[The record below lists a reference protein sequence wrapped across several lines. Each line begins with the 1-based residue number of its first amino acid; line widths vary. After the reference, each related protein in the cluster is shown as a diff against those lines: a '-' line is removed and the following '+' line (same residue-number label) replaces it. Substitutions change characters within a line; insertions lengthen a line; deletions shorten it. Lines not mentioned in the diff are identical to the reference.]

1 MRDPQPMNAER
12 GVQPKFSIG
21 WAVAALALLAA
32 IGLFDRWLATIP
44 DRAELGWRAAR
55 IAAAPVALDAG
66 AFAPFRLAGAWRLT
80 SGDPRFGG
88 ISALAVDRGRLVALS
103 DSGVLVRFAPS
114 RRTALIGEL
123 PDGPGSKGFKVNRDS
138 EALVSDPS
146 GRGWWVAFEN
156 RDELWLYDRN
166 FATALRR
173 VALGDRRWKLNSGIE
188 GALADGASLLLLH
201 EAGEQVIRLTGSRA
215 RVVPIAGGGARLSDG
230 VALDGGRWLVV
241 ERRLTPLGFRN
252 ALAVL
257 KRTATGYRLGRRM
270 ALPLGRADNV
280 EAAAIERL
288 PGGARRLWLMTDDN
302 LQPPLRTVL
311 IALDWPAPAT
321 LKHSQAGIARANP

>member
-1 MRDPQPMNAER
+1 MNAER
-12 GVQPKFSIG
+12 GVQPKFSIR

-44 DRAELGWRAAR
+44 DRAELGWRTAR
-55 IAAAPVALDAG
+55 IAAMPVALDAG

-80 SGDPRFGG
+80 SDDPRFGG
-88 ISALAVDRGRLVALS
+88 ISALSVDRGRLLALS
-103 DSGVLVRFAPS
+103 DSGVIVRFAPS
-114 RRTALIGEL
+114 RRTAAIGEL
-123 PDGPGSKGFKVNRDS
+123 PDGPGSAGFKVNRDS
-138 EALVSDPS
+138 EALAADPL

-156 RDELWLYDRN
+156 RDQLWLYDPAFRQ
-166 FATALRR
+166 ALRR
-173 VALGDRRWKLNSGIE
+173 VELGKQAWRLNNGIE
-188 GALADGASLLLLH
+188 GALPDGASLLLLH
-201 EAGEQVIRLTGSRA
+201 EAGGHVIRLTGSRA
-215 RVVPIAGGGARLSDG
+215 RVVPIAGAGARLSDG
-230 VALDGGRWLVV
+230 VALGGGRWLVI

-252 ALAVL
+252 TLAVL
-257 KRTATGYRLGRRM
+257 ERAGTGYRLGRRF

-302 LQPPLRTVL
+302 LQPPMRTLL

-321 LKHSQAGIARANP
+321 LKHLSRESPD